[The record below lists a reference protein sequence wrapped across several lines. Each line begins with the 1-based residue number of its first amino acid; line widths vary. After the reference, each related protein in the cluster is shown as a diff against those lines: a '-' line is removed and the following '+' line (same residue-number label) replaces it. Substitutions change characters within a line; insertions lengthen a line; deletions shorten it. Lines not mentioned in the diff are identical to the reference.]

1 MTRRPAASTPVGT
14 STSTATSVRLLGEK
28 VKAPFKNAYC
38 GAGDF
43 QDCQDAVWGAIQEAV
58 DELTVEQGS
67 DLESWRK
74 SAIGERIGFA
84 PGLLPTTMRYT
95 NRPSG
100 IQQVISFDGHR

>member
-1 MTRRPAASTPVGT
+1 MLCSARRS
-14 STSTATSVRLLGEK
+14 
-28 VKAPFKNAYC
+28 KAPFKNAYC
-38 GAGDF
+38 GGGDF

-58 DELTVEQGS
+58 DELTVEQGP
-67 DLESWRK
+67 DLEQLALGARSR
-74 SAIGERIGFA
+74 ERIGFA